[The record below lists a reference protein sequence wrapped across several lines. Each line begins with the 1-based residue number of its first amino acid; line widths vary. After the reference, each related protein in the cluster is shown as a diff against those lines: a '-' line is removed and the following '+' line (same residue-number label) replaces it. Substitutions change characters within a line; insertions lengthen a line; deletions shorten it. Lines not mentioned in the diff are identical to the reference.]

1 MSAIGTGRRLASQAA
16 VIGTATVF
24 GLTYGLSAP
33 LIAMNLSDRGEPE
46 WLIGLNAAM
55 HALGVLLIAPLLPR
69 LAQSTG
75 TRRLMAVALIAAAI
89 VLAAFP
95 MFPAI
100 LVWFGLRLALG
111 AASEVLFVLS
121 ETWTNDLADDTTRG
135 RTMAVY
141 TAMLSA
147 GFAGGPAIVA
157 FAGSGATAYL
167 IGSALALA
175 AIAPLLWP
183 RIVPP
188 APLEPSTTPARAYL
202 AMAPLAIATT
212 VLNAAVETA
221 GLSFLPLYAM
231 GLGWTEQ
238 QGMQLVSTLLVG
250 AILMQLPIGWLADK
264 MNPRTLMVALAL
276 ITTVTAFIWP
286 WMFATPWVA
295 YAMVFAWGGLF
306 VGIYT
311 VMLAIVGARFSGTDL
326 VGIYAVMGSAW
337 GVGALVGPLG
347 AGVAMHLS
355 SAYGL
360 PFAVG
365 IACGLFAL
373 YALIRKGT

>member
-1 MSAIGTGRRLASQAA
+1 
-16 VIGTATVF
+16 
-24 GLTYGLSAP
+24 
-33 LIAMNLSDRGEPE
+33 
-46 WLIGLNAAM
+46 
-55 HALGVLLIAPLLPR
+55 
-69 LAQSTG
+69 
-75 TRRLMAVALIAAAI
+75 
-89 VLAAFP
+89 
-95 MFPAI
+95 
-100 LVWFGLRLALG
+100 
-111 AASEVLFVLS
+111 
-121 ETWTNDLADDTTRG
+121 
-135 RTMAVY
+135 
-141 TAMLSA
+141 
-147 GFAGGPAIVA
+147 
-157 FAGSGATAYL
+157 
-167 IGSALALA
+167 
-175 AIAPLLWP
+175 
-183 RIVPP
+183 
-188 APLEPSTTPARAYL
+188 
-202 AMAPLAIATT
+202 
-212 VLNAAVETA
+212 
-221 GLSFLPLYAM
+221 
-231 GLGWTEQ
+231 
-238 QGMQLVSTLLVG
+238 VG